1 MFRDGLVVRDDRIC
15 KRRAVAECPRFALD
29 DRQIMAPIIDD
40 FTRLTVGPIDDA
52 LMRADSLSLRDNNQP
67 VRVNTKTD
75 RAVRKAGRHAV
86 TVALESDQACW

>member
-1 MFRDGLVVRDDRIC
+1 MGRPSGD
-15 KRRAVAECPRFALD
+15 RFALD

-75 RAVRKAGRHAV
+75 WAVSKAGRHAV
-86 TVALESDQACW
+86 TVALEGDQACWRHTLAVFNKPVKSWR